1 MFVERRNQQLKKGK
15 GYWIL
20 HIALLNDDNYI
31 KEIEKLWNNWTS
43 QKHRFMVG
51 EG

>member
-1 MFVERRNQQLKKGK
+1 MFVERRNQQLKRGK

-20 HIALLNDDNYI
+20 HIALLNDNYI